1 MLRNCG
7 PELWGLG
14 AETPKSTSSPKP
26 SSAGVLVEINLI
38 NNTQMRANEREI
50 GNLQKAVR
58 HLDEERIRGL
68 MHLLP
73 ERRHLE

>member
-1 MLRNCG
+1 M
-7 PELWGLG
+7 G
-14 AETPKSTSSPKP
+14 AETSKSTSSPKP
-26 SSAGVLVEINLI
+26 SNCTGVLVEINLI

-58 HLDEERIRGL
+58 HLDGERIRGL

-73 ERRHLE
+73 ERRHLELF